1 MAITQKKDGRW
12 CVHYYGPDKRKRFEY
27 FGRGLEGQQKAVERN
42 NELKAQ
48 NQIREYVKR
57 DIKSLSPTFGE
68 LANEYIKAKAIELP
82 KTSIDN
88 LYYKLTGVILPMLGE
103 IEALRL
109 THNKIRDY
117 IKKRLSSIANKKTG
131 KTISKTTV
139 HREISDIQAI
149 LNWSVNEKYIQSNPL
164 AGFKKP
170 TRDDEIILPP
180 TINEIQRILSCSPE
194 HLKRSLIISFY
205 TGLRP
210 GVAELFSLRWADI
223 NFESGIIHIISAK
236 KGGLKDRFIPLHPDF
251 KQHLEQWRTAD
262 NINYNSS
269 IKAADNIKTTDNI
282 NAASGGHNINNY
294 IILWKGQKVKSIKKS
309 FITAKAKAGITRRLR
324 LYDFRH
330 AFATNILKA
339 GGDLKSTSEMLG
351 HTRTDTTSRIY
362 QHTDIDMHKTNI
374 NLIPSLNFNTDK
386 G

>member
-27 FGRGLEGQQKAVERN
+27 FGRGLEAQQKTIERN
-42 NELKAQ
+42 NELKSQ

-57 DIKSLSPTFGE
+57 DIKILSPTFGE

-88 LYYKLTGVILPMLGE
+88 LYYKLTGVILPEIGD

-109 THNKIRDY
+109 THSKIREY
-117 IKKRLSSIANKKTG
+117 IKKRLSTIANTKTG

-139 HREISDIQAI
+139 HRELSDIQAI
-149 LNWSVNEKYIQSNPL
+149 LNWAVNEKYIQSNPL

-180 TINEIQRILSCSPE
+180 TFDEIQRILSCAPE

-210 GVAELFSLRWADI
+210 GVAELFSLKWADI

-251 KQHLEQWRTAD
+251 RLHLEHWKTAD
-262 NINYNSS
+262 NINSD
-269 IKAADNIKTTDNI
+269 INI
-282 NAASGGHNINNY
+282 NSASRLLNNY

-362 QHTDIDMHKTNI
+362 QHTDIDMHRTNI
-374 NLIPSLNFNTDK
+374 NLIPSLNFNKDK
-386 G
+386 HNG